1 MSDNSLKYYLILLAV
16 LSGLVLSA
24 GVAAAVVGIK
34 TPEAARQVKTFITIG
49 ELSTTTTQIPKNA
62 IHIFDSEYLVQG
74 ACLKIKDI
82 DGNGYT
88 FLTVNNGAPNFS
100 TVSCE

>member
-1 MSDNSLKYYLILLAV
+1 MINKIFIAVFITAFVLI
-16 LSGLVLSA
+16 
-24 GVAAAVVGIK
+24 GVFTITNIVIAIVGIK

-49 ELSTTTTQIPKNA
+49 ELSTTTIQIPKNA

-88 FLTVNNGAPNFS
+88 FLTVNNGSGTFS
-100 TVSCE
+100 AKSCE